1 MLTIISRT
9 RNYSLELPKK
19 SGVRDY
25 IHIHSIIE
33 LQNAQSKV
41 GDLMVETLHLQIGR
55 NVGIQ
60 ASLAVKF

>member
-9 RNYSLELPKK
+9 RNYSLELLKK

-25 IHIHSIIE
+25 IQSIIE

-41 GDLMVETLHLQIGR
+41 VDLMVETLHLQIGR

>member
-25 IHIHSIIE
+25 IQSIIE